1 MEDEIE
7 NVEDGDDDDDH
18 DDDDDDDDD
27 GGGGEESF
35 RERFWKKSSQCR
47 KLLLQVKIGNGVI
60 SLL

>member
-27 GGGGEESF
+27 GGGGGESF

-47 KLLLQVKIGNGVI
+47 KLLLQVK
-60 SLL
+60 

>member
-27 GGGGEESF
+27 GGGGGESF

>member
-27 GGGGEESF
+27 GDGGESF
-35 RERFWKKSSQCR
+35 RERFWKKSFQCR
-47 KLLLQVKIGNGVI
+47 KLLLQVK
-60 SLL
+60 

>member
-7 NVEDGDDDDDH
+7 NVEDDDDDDDG

-27 GGGGEESF
+27 GGGGGGGESF

-47 KLLLQVKIGNGVI
+47 KLLLQVK
-60 SLL
+60 